1 MPSIEIIGV
10 SNDDEAGDNFRKMWN
25 STINLDAVDEMDQE
39 QLDELARILDKIK

>member
-10 SNDDEAGDNFRKMWN
+10 SNDDESGDNFRKMWN
-25 STINLDAVDEMDQE
+25 STRYLDAVDEMDQE

>member
-10 SNDDEAGDNFRKMWN
+10 YNDDESGDNFRKMWN